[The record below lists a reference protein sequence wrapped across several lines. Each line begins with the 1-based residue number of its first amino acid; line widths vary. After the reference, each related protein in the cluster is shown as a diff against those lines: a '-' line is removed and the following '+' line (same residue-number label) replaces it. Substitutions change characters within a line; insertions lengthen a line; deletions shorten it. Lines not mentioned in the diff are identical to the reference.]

1 MRAPWRAS
9 SSFSTC
15 RCSGSVPECRKRPS
29 KSPRRIILRGLFAY
43 RVVVISRYGS
53 VAVCGRISGFRG
65 DRFCICEKRINFED
79 GGGHPR
85 PLNRN
90 PMATKDQSEFKY
102 LVAND
107 RDRLW
112 GITVTS
118 VGFQRI
124 DADEAYPPGP
134 YTHLRA
140 HETDSYLVCRL
151 LLEKKKGRPR
161 KERTER
167 WSEGLGG
174 SKKKKQD

>member
-124 DADEAYPPGP
+124 DALKTDRRDGNSPQPVPIVRHQVFELALI
-134 YTHLRA
+134 LRC
-140 HETDSYLVCRL
+140 HRIPV
-151 LLEKKKGRPR
+151 
-161 KERTER
+161 
-167 WSEGLGG
+167 
-174 SKKKKQD
+174 